1 MYTYQY
7 IFTTC
12 INLKACALAT
22 EIHFSLI
29 KFSLCH
35 SLKMHLVF
43 MYHDKKAITE
53 TLFYEKT
60 VIENTD
66 SS

>member
-1 MYTYQY
+1 
-7 IFTTC
+7 
-12 INLKACALAT
+12 
-22 EIHFSLI
+22 
-29 KFSLCH
+29 
-35 SLKMHLVF
+35 MHLVF
-43 MYHDKKAITE
+43 MYHDKKAISE